1 MKSISIVIP
10 NWNGASKLRR
20 HLPKVIEAAQAG
32 GAAEIIVVDDASAD
46 DSRQI
51 ITSEFPQVKFIEKI
65 KNSGF
70 SSTVN
75 LGVKEAKG
83 KLVALLNND
92 ASPDRSFL
100 QAALIHFQNEKIFSV
115 SCNVGGNWTTAKFEN
130 GYFWHQQATG
140 GVDRTKPHKTLWS
153 SGGSGIFR
161 KDIWQELEGL
171 DELFD
176 PFYEE
181 DTDLGYRA
189 IKRGYLNMWEPLSLV
204 EHYKEEGVIASNFSQ
219 QTIERIAQRNQL
231 FFIWKNI
238 TDKELM
244 SEHEKALISRL
255 SRYPKYWLVF
265 TSALV
270 KLPEVLK
277 KRKKEKQK
285 SRLTDREILEMF
297 AS

>member
-1 MKSISIVIP
+1 MIP
-10 NWNGASKLRR
+10 NWNGASRLRR
-20 HLPKVIEAAQAG
+20 HLPRVIEAAQVAK
-32 GAAEIIVVDDASAD
+32 ALEIIVVDDASGD
-46 DSRQI
+46 DSRQVI
-51 ITSEFPQVKFIEKI
+51 KNEFPQVKLIEKT

-83 KLVALLNND
+83 DLVVLLNND
-92 ASPDRSFL
+92 ANPDRYFL
-100 QAALIHFQNEKIFSV
+100 QAALVHFQNEKVFSV
-115 SCNVGGNWTTAKFEN
+115 SCNVGGSWATAKFEN
-130 GYFWHQQATG
+130 GYFWHQQAMG
-140 GVDRTKPHKTLWS
+140 NVDRTKPHKTLWS

-189 IKRGYLNMWEPLSLV
+189 IKRGYLNFWEPLSLV
-204 EHYKEEGVIASNFSQ
+204 EHYKEEGVIAGNFSQ
-219 QTIERIAQRNQL
+219 LTIERIAQRNQL

-238 TDKELM
+238 TDKDFLAD
-244 SEHEKALISRL
+244 HKQALINRL
-255 SRYPKYWLVF
+255 FRYPRYWLVF

-270 KLPEVLK
+270 KLPAILE

-297 AS
+297 AG